1 MGTNNQYIE
10 VAVGSVSSRGNLC
23 KVDELSTYLKPT
35 LELYRSLYSF
45 DESAVEHFQN
55 NRTVRSYGGT
65 FELDRLT
72 FDIDKGKN
80 SKDKIMTDIR
90 YFLHLL
96 EDKGVDPDIMR
107 VWFSGRGFHVE
118 TPELYGFG
126 ANKDTP
132 EIVKRTIAKE
142 FGSVADSIYD
152 YARLI
157 RVGYSFN
164 MKSKLYKT
172 PLQLSEV
179 HNLDYNEIVELSKD
193 FCRKDFKHEYLA
205 KVEPIWNS
213 NIAVLEP
220 KLAIEAKVTPTK
232 GSYNGHVTCVQKMQD
247 QVAEG
252 RRHNILLRMVSA
264 WSRKG
269 INKKGCYSLAQ
280 TYVPTLAYNEI
291 VRTVDQVIDKGYRYS
306 CNDPVMA
313 EFCESKCIFY
323 KRKDYT
329 MDALNTNDMKRR
341 FSHFV
346 NTDFTKSSFNLKD
359 IYDINYNYTFYPGEL
374 VMLIGDTGLGKTAWL
389 QNLVVSTPSLSC
401 LYLSLEVHD
410 HLIYRR
416 FLQIANGITKERVMD
431 LHSIDKHESDE
442 LKNAITPIEHINVM
456 TSTPE
461 IGSMKQ
467 LITELSPKIVV
478 IDTIDVIKV
487 NYNNDPFN
495 KTEIIINELKQLA
508 VQEGIIIVG
517 VSHISKSAS
526 FEQKLTVHSSK
537 GNSVIEQKADKV
549 IGIMGERDA
558 KRRVLKSLK
567 SRDEARFQ
575 IALTFDYETFRFKEM
590 QDA

>member
-1 MGTNNQYIE
+1 
-10 VAVGSVSSRGNLC
+10 
-23 KVDELSTYLKPT
+23 
-35 LELYRSLYSF
+35 
-45 DESAVEHFQN
+45 
-55 NRTVRSYGGT
+55 
-65 FELDRLT
+65 
-72 FDIDKGKN
+72 
-80 SKDKIMTDIR
+80 
-90 YFLHLL
+90 
-96 EDKGVDPDIMR
+96 
-107 VWFSGRGFHVE
+107 
-118 TPELYGFG
+118 
-126 ANKDTP
+126 
-132 EIVKRTIAKE
+132 
-142 FGSVADSIYD
+142 
-152 YARLI
+152 
-157 RVGYSFN
+157 
-164 MKSKLYKT
+164 
-172 PLQLSEV
+172 
-179 HNLDYNEIVELSKD
+179 
-193 FCRKDFKHEYLA
+193 
-205 KVEPIWNS
+205 
-213 NIAVLEP
+213 
-220 KLAIEAKVTPTK
+220 
-232 GSYNGHVTCVQKMQD
+232 
-247 QVAEG
+247 
-252 RRHNILLRMVSA
+252 
-264 WSRKG
+264 
-269 INKKGCYSLAQ
+269 
-280 TYVPTLAYNEI
+280 
-291 VRTVDQVIDKGYRYS
+291 
-306 CNDPVMA
+306 
-313 EFCESKCIFY
+313 
-323 KRKDYT
+323 
-329 MDALNTNDMKRR
+329 
-341 FSHFV
+341 
-346 NTDFTKSSFNLKD
+346 
-359 IYDINYNYTFYPGEL
+359 
-374 VMLIGDTGLGKTAWL
+374 MLIGDTGLGKTAWL